1 MELNLSNQTH
11 VARRL
16 TPELESHG
24 YFSHIG

>member
-11 VARRL
+11 ATRRL